1 MSKTVDENADY
12 SKFER
17 EFIDTLN
24 KYAPK
29 KTKLFRGN
37 QKPHVNKVLRSAIM
51 KRSRLKNKA
60 NKTRKAV
67 DIFNYK
73 KQRNLVVKINN
84 ECKREYFDKLNVKT
98 TSKPFWKTCK
108 PYFSNKHSHGGSKIT
123 LIENDRIISE
133 NNKIAKTFNTYFE
146 SVTDSLNVFEWISES
161 VNSNDKIEQILF
173 KFSKHPSILKIKQKV
188 KINSKFSFQ
197 SVSEDTV
204 KNVVKNLPSVK
215 ATAGEIPVDILK
227 NSEFCFS
234 ELTKCIN
241 KAFNENKFPD
251 TLKHSDIVSVFKKL
265 DPTDKTNFRPV
276 SVLPLLSKVFE
287 KIMYDQ
293 LYEYAETFLNKLLC
307 GFHKAHST
315 QHALFRLLQKWQKEL
330 DSSETVGTILM
341 DLSKAYDCL
350 PHDLIIAKL
359 EAYGLDRNSL
369 RFIFD

>member
-1 MSKTVDENADY
+1 M
-12 SKFER
+12 
-17 EFIDTLN
+17 
-24 KYAPK
+24 
-29 KTKLFRGN
+29 
-37 QKPHVNKVLRSAIM
+37 
-51 KRSRLKNKA
+51 
-60 NKTRKAV
+60 
-67 DIFNYK
+67 
-73 KQRNLVVKINN
+73 VKINN
-84 ECKREYFDKLNVKT
+84 EYKREYFDKLNVKT
-98 TSKPFWKTCK
+98 ATKPFWKTCK
-108 PYFSNKHSHGGSKIT
+108 PYFSKKHSHGGSKIT
-123 LIENDRIISE
+123 LIENDRIVSE

-146 SVTDSLNVFEWISES
+146 SVTDSLNLFEWIGES
-161 VNSNDKIEQILF
+161 VNSNDKIEQILV

-188 KINSKFSFQ
+188 KINSKFSIQ

-204 KNVVKNLPSVK
+204 KNVVKNFPSDK

-251 TLKHSDIVSVFKKL
+251 TLKLSDIVPVFKKL

-307 GFHKAHST
+307 GFRKAHST

-330 DSSETVGTILM
+330 DSSGIVGTILM
-341 DLSKAYDCL
+341 DLSKVYDCL
-350 PHDLIIAKL
+350 PHDLVIAKL
-359 EAYGLDRNSL
+359 KACDMISL
-369 RFIFD
+369 RFLFD